1 MTKSQKRVYDSVM
14 FLTSSGGAVTMEQ
27 VAENLKITGQT
38 HKISGR
44 FTELVRDGHLKIVN
58 KRRGFNTYAVGTPDR
73 RSTLEKLMEQYNPKA
88 TNFYNPYS

>member
-44 FTELVRDGHLKIVN
+44 FTELVRDGLLRIVT
-58 KRRGFNTYAVGTPDR
+58 KRRGFNTYVISKPQ
-73 RSTLEKLMEQYNPKA
+73 SSLEKALQNLSNTPS
-88 TNFYNPYS
+88 FQIYS

>member
-58 KRRGFNTYAVGTPDR
+58 KRRGFNTYMISKPQ
-73 RSTLEKLMEQYNPKA
+73 SSLEKALQNL
-88 TNFYNPYS
+88 TNAPSFQIYS

>member
-58 KRRGFNTYAVGTPDR
+58 KRRGFNTYAKAEPQ
-73 RSTLEKLMEQYNPKA
+73 STLHKA
-88 TNFYNPYS
+88 FANFPDIDLDKTFNIYS